1 MSTLNERHIWLLE
14 CIARYCDGRN
24 RGQDVSATFTWPA
37 LYDGGFLSSS
47 TQLRNYKDHP
57 MVREEFHRHD
67 TSRMVKPLL
76 EQLID
81 ADILDKT
88 KDLGD
93 RHTNIYKVK
102 KPLRPQIQ
110 DIQKAIALPNKG
122 EQLKLL

>member
-1 MSTLNERHIWLLE
+1 
-14 CIARYCDGRN
+14 
-24 RGQDVSATFTWPA
+24 
-37 LYDGGFLSSS
+37 
-47 TQLRNYKDHP
+47 

-81 ADILDKT
+81 ADILEKT
-88 KDLGD
+88 KDLSD
-93 RHTNIYKVK
+93 HHTNIYTVK

-110 DIQKAIALPNKG
+110 DIQKAISRPKKG

>member
-1 MSTLNERHIWLLE
+1 MGTLNERHIWLLG
-14 CIARYCDGRN
+14 CIARYCDVRN
-24 RGQDVSATFTWPA
+24 KGQDVGATFTWPA
-37 LYDGGFLSSS
+37 LYDGGFLASS
-47 TQLRNYKDHP
+47 TRVRNYKNRL

-81 ADILDKT
+81 AGILEKT
-88 KDLGD
+88 KDLSD

-102 KPLRPQIQ
+102 KPLRLQIQ
-110 DIQKAIALPNKG
+110 DIQKAISRPKKG